1 MQAQNSL
8 ILEYMRQYGSITPAE
23 AMMHFACM
31 RLSGRIYE
39 LKAQGHNIQ
48 TIITFGINRFGKK
61 IRFARYVLN
70 DAD

>member
-1 MQAQNSL
+1 MQAQNSM
-8 ILEYMRQYGSITPAE
+8 ILEYMQKHGSITPAE
-23 AMMHFACM
+23 AMLHFACM

-48 TIITFGINRFGKK
+48 TIITIGNNRFGKK
-61 IRFARYVLN
+61 VRYARYVLN